1 MIPPPLEPMGST
13 SRLGVSLQH
22 EDVASS
28 PGAEGGTA
36 ESADAAADHNN
47 INFVL
52 HPATPDRVII
62 VVAETQEWP
71 PVG

>member
-1 MIPPPLEPMGST
+1 MGCT
-13 SRLGVSLQH
+13 SRLTVGFQH
-22 EDVASS
+22 EDVTSCS
-28 PGAEGGTA
+28 GAECGTA
-36 ESADAAADHNN
+36 EPADAAADHNN
-47 INFVL
+47 INLVL

>member
-1 MIPPPLEPMGST
+1 MITPPLEPMGSA
-13 SRLGVSLQH
+13 SRLAVGLQH
-22 EDVASS
+22 EDIASS
-28 PGAEGGTA
+28 SGAECGTA

-47 INFVL
+47 INLVL

-62 VVAETQEWP
+62 VVAATQEWP

>member
-1 MIPPPLEPMGST
+1 MGF
-13 SRLGVSLQH
+13 QH
-22 EDVASS
+22 KDVASS
-28 PGAEGGTA
+28 PCAECCTA
-36 ESADAAADHNN
+36 KTADAAADHNN
-47 INFVL
+47 INLVL